1 LGVSGL
7 ADDLFFSVVSPACL
21 EEGHRDKPSGIMRK
35 IYSLFGLMV
44 MGAAALG
51 APRSWT
57 DVSGRKVEADFAGM
71 QGDSVLLKLANGQ
84 TVPFPLARLSAEDQA
99 FAKTQTAGAAVP
111 VASESSSAASGEV
124 SRVPVEKR
132 VWPENVAVSAKSV
145 EIAPVTENAAER
157 KYVYRSEAF
166 EFTSQAKLAGSVMK
180 EVARTF
186 EATKSLIEALPW
198 GVTCKPPEGRER
210 FLAALYET
218 RDDYVA
224 AGGPELSGG
233 VYNSGDKIFKIPFQ
247 SLGFKKLGQTY
258 ARDDNF
264 SNATLIHEI
273 THQLMD
279 DYLGF
284 LPKWVIEGTAE
295 YTEMLPYK
303 AGIFRAD
310 SHKNGL
316 KEDTERWVKQEGFP
330 LDLGS
335 LETLMTM
342 NRDQWDAEASTA
354 RSMSAMYHRA
364 QLLVYYFCHLDGDK
378 KGTRFIK
385 FMDAAYGQVA
395 ELRAF
400 FADPRVKRMEGGR
413 FSYPRDFP
421 PPDMDPTTAPFKNLP
436 LLLDERPYAK
446 LAAEIMDGFKSIG
459 IKVVVR

>member
-1 LGVSGL
+1 
-7 ADDLFFSVVSPACL
+7 
-21 EEGHRDKPSGIMRK
+21 MRK
-35 IYSLFGLMV
+35 IYSLFGLMM

-99 FAKTQTAGAAVP
+99 FAKTQTAGAP
-111 VASESSSAASGEV
+111 VTTVEPSSATAEV

-198 GVTCKPPEGRER
+198 GITCKAPEGRER

-233 VYNSGDKIFKIPFQ
+233 VYNSGDKIF
-247 SLGFKKLGQTY
+247 
-258 ARDDNF
+258 
-264 SNATLIHEI
+264 
-273 THQLMD
+273 
-279 DYLGF
+279 
-284 LPKWVIEGTAE
+284 
-295 YTEMLPYK
+295 
-303 AGIFRAD
+303 
-310 SHKNGL
+310 
-316 KEDTERWVKQEGFP
+316 
-330 LDLGS
+330 
-335 LETLMTM
+335 
-342 NRDQWDAEASTA
+342 
-354 RSMSAMYHRA
+354 
-364 QLLVYYFCHLDGDK
+364 
-378 KGTRFIK
+378 
-385 FMDAAYGQVA
+385 
-395 ELRAF
+395 
-400 FADPRVKRMEGGR
+400 
-413 FSYPRDFP
+413 
-421 PPDMDPTTAPFKNLP
+421 
-436 LLLDERPYAK
+436 
-446 LAAEIMDGFKSIG
+446 
-459 IKVVVR
+459 

>member
-1 LGVSGL
+1 
-7 ADDLFFSVVSPACL
+7 
-21 EEGHRDKPSGIMRK
+21 MRK
-35 IYSLFGLMV
+35 IYSLFGLIMI
-44 MGAAALG
+44 GAVAQG
-51 APRSWT
+51 ATRSWKDST
-57 DVSGRKVEADFAGM
+57 GRQVEADFAGM

-84 TVPFPLARLSAEDQA
+84 TVPFPLARLSAADQA
-99 FAKTQTAGAAVP
+99 FAKAQAMPAPAAPTPQTATT
-111 VASESSSAASGEV
+111 
-124 SRVPVEKR
+124 RVPVEKR
-132 VWPENVAVSAKSV
+132 VWPENVVVAAKSV
-145 EIAPVTENAAER
+145 EIAPVTESAAER
-157 KYVYRSEAF
+157 KFVYRSEAF
-166 EFTSQAKLAGSVMK
+166 EFTSQAKLAGTVMR

-186 EATKSLIEALPW
+186 EATKSLVEGLPW
-198 GVTCKPPEGRER
+198 GITCKPPEGRER
-210 FLAALYET
+210 FLASLYET
-218 RDDYVA
+218 REDYVA

-247 SLGFKKLGQTY
+247 SLGLKKLGQTY

-264 SNATLIHEI
+264 SNGTLIHEI

-284 LPKWVIEGTAE
+284 LPKWVVEGSAE

-316 KEDTERWVKQEGFP
+316 KEDAERWQKQEGFV

-335 LETLMTM
+335 LEAFMTM

-385 FMDAAYGQVA
+385 FMEAAYSQVA

-400 FADPRVKRMEGGR
+400 FADPRVTKMEGGR

-421 PPDMDPTTAPFKNLP
+421 PPDMDPMTAPFKNLP
-436 LLLDERPYAK
+436 LLLDERPYPK
-446 LAAEIMDGFKSIG
+446 LAAEIMEGFKSIG
-459 IKVVVR
+459 LKVIVR

>member
-1 LGVSGL
+1 
-7 ADDLFFSVVSPACL
+7 
-21 EEGHRDKPSGIMRK
+21 MRK
-35 IYSLFGLMV
+35 IYSLISLLMTV
-44 MGAAALG
+44 AAALG
-51 APRSWT
+51 ETRSWT
-57 DVSGRKVEADFAGM
+57 DVAGRKVEADFAGT

-84 TVPFPLARLSAEDQA
+84 TVPFPMAKLSKEDQA
-99 FAKTQTAGAAVP
+99 YAKAQKIEVANPATHSVP
-111 VASESSSAASGEV
+111 TPGRTEV
-124 SRVPVEKR
+124 SLVPMEKR
-132 VWPENVAVSAKSV
+132 SWPENVTVSAKSI

-157 KYVYRSEAF
+157 KFIYRSEAF

-198 GVTCKPPEGRER
+198 GITCKPPEGRER

-316 KEDTERWVKQEGFP
+316 KDDTESWVKREGFS

-335 LETLMTM
+335 LEALMTM

-385 FMDAAYGQVA
+385 FMDAVYAQVA

-400 FADPRVKRMEGGR
+400 FADPRVTKMEGGR

-421 PPDMDPTTAPFKNLP
+421 PPDMNPMTAPFKNLP

-446 LAAEIMDGFKSIG
+446 LASEIIEGYKSIG
-459 IKVVVR
+459 LKVMVR